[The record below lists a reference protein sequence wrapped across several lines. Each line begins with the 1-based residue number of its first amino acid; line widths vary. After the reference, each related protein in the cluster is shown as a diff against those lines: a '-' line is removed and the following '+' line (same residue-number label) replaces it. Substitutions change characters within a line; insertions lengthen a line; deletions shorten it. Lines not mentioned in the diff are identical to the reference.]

1 MTRNRYL
8 FVTVFA
14 AATFAGLSAIV
25 AIIAPPPLLIW
36 NASASAPIGLY
47 RIHADHDPAI
57 GALVAVTPPEHLAR
71 WLSAR
76 GYLPEGVPLLKHVAA
91 KAGQRVCRIGAV
103 VSVDARP
110 VATARA
116 RDGQGRPLPVW
127 QGCHTLQ
134 PGELL
139 LLNPAHP
146 DSLDGRYFGP
156 LPASAVIGRATPV
169 WLRAPSPPLLSP
181 PDPKELAMKTNIL
194 EPTANGYA
202 GDIRLFGIK
211 ETIALVA
218 VEANDIENAPDYR
231 VHLDDENGPDIGG
244 AWKRVGERAGDY
256 IALEVDSP
264 LFPSPFRPVLFR
276 ADDDG
281 RTFRLTWK
289 RPKPRDD
296 RN

>member
-1 MTRNRYL
+1 
-8 FVTVFA
+8 
-14 AATFAGLSAIV
+14 
-25 AIIAPPPLLIW
+25 
-36 NASASAPIGLY
+36 
-47 RIHADHDPAI
+47 
-57 GALVAVTPPEHLAR
+57 
-71 WLSAR
+71 
-76 GYLPEGVPLLKHVAA
+76 VPLLKHVAA

-276 ADDDG
+276 ADDEG
-281 RTFRLTWK
+281 RTFRFSWK
-289 RPKPRDD
+289 RPRSRDD